1 MEVADSAVILA
12 LLLFGSLALGT
23 WIFTAILVSGALGL
37 YFAAGFSFDRIGAI
51 MQPVFW
57 KSATGWELA
66 AIPLFVWM
74 GEIVVKTNMTARIF
88 NGLTP
93 FVAKLPGGLYH
104 TNVLGSTLFSA
115 VCGSSAAATATVG
128 KITLEELK
136 ARGYNRRLS
145 VGSLAGAGSLGIMI
159 PPSIPL
165 IIYGLLAEVSI
176 ARLFVAGILPGLMI
190 AGMFS
195 IYIATASFVKPE
207 LVPAGALRIRLT
219 DVLRG
224 FIDLLPLLILI
235 GIVMGSIWSG
245 IATPSEAASV
255 GVVVTVSLALVL
267 RVMSWRIL
275 VESLTAAVRLSTIIC
290 IILVSASFLS
300 TSVAMLQ
307 IPAALTRYISEM
319 GLSPFALLLVLTVL
333 YLVLGCFLEGLSMM
347 VLTLPLALPL
357 IVAAGWDPLW
367 FGIYLVIMIELA
379 TITPPVGFNLF
390 VIQALSGHSIG
401 YVARAAL
408 PFFVLMCLAAAL
420 IAIFPQIVMIGPEVL
435 LGR

>member
-1 MEVADSAVILA
+1 MDIIDSTLILA
-12 LLLFGSLALGT
+12 VLLFGFLALGT
-23 WIFTAILVSGALGL
+23 WIFTAILVSAAFGL
-37 YFAAGFSFDRIGAI
+37 FFAADFSIDRIGAI

-57 KSATGWELA
+57 KAATGWELA
-66 AIPLFVWM
+66 SIPLFVWM
-74 GEIVVKTNMTARIF
+74 GEVVVKTNLTARIF

-115 VCGSSAAATATVG
+115 VCGSSSAATATVG
-128 KITLEELK
+128 KITLEEL
-136 ARGYNRRLS
+136 RTRHYDRRLA

-176 ARLFVAGILPGLMI
+176 AKLFVAGIIPGLMI

-195 IYIATASFVKPE
+195 LYIAVATFVKPG
-207 LVPAGALRIRLT
+207 LLPKATVRVGLRDI
-219 DVLRG
+219 LRG
-224 FIDLLPLLILI
+224 FIDLLPLVMLI
-235 GIVMGSIWSG
+235 GIVLGSIWSG
-245 IATPSEAASV
+245 IATPSEAASA
-255 GVVVTVSLALVL
+255 GVAVTILLALLL
-267 RVMSWRIL
+267 RVMNWKIF
-275 VESLTAAVRLSTIIC
+275 VESLMAAVRLSTIIC

-300 TSVAMLQ
+300 TTVAMLQ
-307 IPAALTRYISEM
+307 IPAALTSYIGQM

-333 YLVLGCFLEGLSMM
+333 YLILGCFLEGLSMM

-390 VIQALSGHSIG
+390 VIQALSGHPIG

-408 PFFVLMCLAAAL
+408 PFFILMCLAAAI
-420 IAIFPQIVMIGPEVL
+420 IAIFPQIVTIGPDVL
-435 LGR
+435 LGK